1 MTNPTR
7 TLPKPRRRF
16 ALSLRGLMLAVLVVG
31 GLLGWKA
38 RRASIQRRAVAAI
51 EGAGGTV
58 LYDYQ
63 IVGGVILFSQP
74 HPAPAWLRRAIGDEF
89 FQEPEMVILS
99 GLNSPG
105 GPRPVGETLDAVT
118 RLDHL
123 SRLQTQFV
131 PIDDAAFAR
140 LAAMPRLARVSLLDV
155 ALTDEGLNAVASSPA
170 LESLTLRSRP
180 GAITARGIER
190 IARQP
195 RVKNLGLDN
204 VELPD
209 PSDLAPLARLARLE
223 TLRLSGSPPDDAC
236 LAHLRGLTGLTMI
249 DLQQTRITDAGLDHL
264 AGMDRLEILMVN
276 GSKLTKA
283 GVAKLA
289 RLTALKQLW
298 IQPTT
303 ELADGGAIALVKVR
317 KVADLNPPGI
327 ATDDAG
333 LDLLATLKLE
343 QLGITGRGVTD
354 AGLARLAASHQF
366 DALVLTSTGVTSA
379 GLSALS
385 GQSGLASLALDHT
398 EVDDAGVATLSAL
411 PLLQTL
417 FLAETKLT
425 DAGLLAL
432 VNAAPQ
438 LRHLD
443 VGGTRVTP
451 EGLAAARKLRP
462 GLRID
467 AEP

>member
-7 TLPKPRRRF
+7 TPPKPRRRF

-31 GLLGWKA
+31 GLLGWRA
-38 RRASIQRRAVAAI
+38 RRASIQRRAVAEIKA
-51 EGAGGTV
+51 AGGV
-58 LYDYQ
+58 VFYDYQ
-63 IVGGVILFSQP
+63 VINGAIRPNAP
-74 HPAPAWLRRAIGDEF
+74 HPAPAWLRGSLGDEY
-89 FQEPEMVILS
+89 FQEPEMVMLS
-99 GLNSPG
+99 GLNPPG

-123 SRLQTQFV
+123 SRLQTHLV

-140 LAAMPRLARVSLLDV
+140 LAAMPRLARVSLVDV
-155 ALTDEGLNAVASSPA
+155 ALTDEALNAVASSPA
-170 LESLTLRSRP
+170 LESLTLESRP

-190 IARQP
+190 IARQA
-195 RVKNLGLDN
+195 RIKDLALFN
-204 VELPD
+204 VDLPD
-209 PSDLAPLARLARLE
+209 PVALAPLARLTRLE
-223 TLRLSGSPPDDAC
+223 TLRLWGSPQDDAC
-236 LAHLRGLTGLTMI
+236 LAYLKGLTGMKTI
-249 DLQQTRITDAGLDHL
+249 DLRQTRLTDSGLESL
-264 AGMDRLEILMVN
+264 TGMRGLEALLVD
-276 GSKLTKA
+276 GSKLTNA
-283 GVAKLA
+283 GMAKLA
-289 RLTALKQLW
+289 RLAALKQLW

-303 ELADGGAIALVKVR
+303 ELADGGAIALG
-317 KVADLNPPGI
+317 KVAHLNPPGI

-333 LDLLATLKLE
+333 LDLLANLKLE

-366 DALVLTSTGVTSA
+366 DALGLSSTGVTGA

-385 GQSGLASLALDHT
+385 GQSGLKSLALDHT

-417 FLAETKLT
+417 FLAETGLT

-438 LRHLD
+438 LRYLD

-451 EGLAAARKLRP
+451 EGLAAARKLRTE
-462 GLRID
+462 LRID